1 MSAFAAPGLYNGVTD
16 AEAVEE
22 SPHTASIGADVVSSP
37 EGSASSESAEDGQAI
52 ASTVQATHH
61 VTKRRSA
68 PALIQ
73 GGPSPAKSAVSDAT
87 LVNSPRRASP
97 LNSRTPVHAN
107 VDHVIVISSY
117 SQQDL
122 SSTVWGTPSKVDEK
136 VSRYHES
143 VEQLKVDLATE
154 RETAQH
160 DRGVAQQAL
169 GEAQDDIADLE
180 AEISD
185 LKDELESEKQTS
197 QNHLDDYHRCDRDAT
212 AVITDCL
219 ERVAKLEADLNLEQR
234 KARHNYSKAEEFM
247 DLAESWRNSFH
258 QLGHDPEALWKMLVE
273 ELRVR
278 GIVFDYYG
286 HLHRVGLRKVLLG
299 AEGVDEWVPGL
310 GDRSLLAQEANEG
323 ENHEITMDAMTE
335 TGDAVVGEQPEG
347 NAPIKTNMGQ
357 GEMTAKEKTAGE
369 LQAEATPNEEYAVEK
384 DGHFDLNDLVDANR
398 INEQTQKCTGP
409 ESCGPE
415 PLIEVPTGEAV
426 SNDQRHGVYQGSDT
440 AGLLVGNQDDLK
452 VLMVED
458 EANIEH
464 VASNS
469 DLADLSNANESTD
482 WVSQQDETDSTDSD
496 RYETVS
502 RMSAFKD
509 CKVGAVSWR
518 SEPNNAAWEI
528 PSRLPNPQT
537 SSLRFKHA
545 LRLPTMG
552 NGLLGSLHWSHR
564 KTYKKWTA
572 SMMQRGL
579 VSK

>member
-1 MSAFAAPGLYNGVTD
+1 MSAFAAPDLYDGVTH

-22 SPHTASIGADVVSSP
+22 PSRTAPIGADVVSSP
-37 EGSASSESAEDGQAI
+37 EGYVSSEGAEDGQAI
-52 ASTVQATHH
+52 TSSVKATHH

-97 LNSRTPVHAN
+97 LNSRTPLHAN
-107 VDHVIVISSY
+107 VDHVIMISPS

-122 SSTVWGTPSKVDEK
+122 SSTVRGTPCKVDEK
-136 VSRYHES
+136 VSRYHGLDHGL
-143 VEQLKVDLATE
+143 VEQLQADLATE
-154 RETAQH
+154 RENAQH

-185 LKDELESEKQTS
+185 LKDELESEKQNS
-197 QNHLDDYHRCDRDAT
+197 QSHLDDYHRCDRDAT
-212 AVITDCL
+212 AVITDCH
-219 ERVAKLEADLNLEQR
+219 ERIAKLEADLNLEQR

-247 DLAESWRNSFH
+247 DLAESWRDTLH

-278 GIVFDYYG
+278 GIVFDYCG
-286 HLHRVGLRKVLLG
+286 HLHRVGLRKFLLG
-299 AEGVDEWVPGL
+299 AEGADEWVPGL

-323 ENHEITMDAMTE
+323 DNHETKMDAMTE

-347 NAPIKTNMGQ
+347 NAPRKTNIGQ
-357 GEMTAKEKTAGE
+357 GQMTAKENPAGE
-369 LQAEATPNEEYAVEK
+369 QQVEAKTNEDYVVEK

-398 INEQTQKCTGP
+398 INEQTRKCIGSQ
-409 ESCGPE
+409 SCGPE

-440 AGLLVGNQDDLK
+440 SGFLVGNQDDLK
-452 VLMVED
+452 FLEVED

-464 VASNS
+464 VASNY
-469 DLADLSNANESTD
+469 DLADLSNDNESTD
-482 WVSQQDETDSTDSD
+482 WVSQQDKTDSTDSD
-496 RYETVS
+496 RYETVP
-502 RMSAFKD
+502 RMPSFKD
-509 CKVGAVSWR
+509 CKVGAVNSR
-518 SEPNNAAWEI
+518 SEPNSAARGI
-528 PSRLPNPQT
+528 PSRLLNPET
-537 SSLRFKHA
+537 SSLGFRHA
-545 LRLPTMG
+545 LRFPTMG
-552 NGLLGSLHWSHR
+552 NGLLAPLLWSHH
-564 KTYKKWTA
+564 KN
-572 SMMQRGL
+572 
-579 VSK
+579 

>member
-1 MSAFAAPGLYNGVTD
+1 MSAFAAPGLYNGVTH
-16 AEAVEE
+16 AGAVEE
-22 SPHTASIGADVVSSP
+22 SLHTASIGADVVSSP

-87 LVNSPRRASP
+87 LVNSPPRASP
-97 LNSRTPVHAN
+97 LKSRTPVHAN
-107 VDHVIVISSY
+107 VDHVVVISSS

-136 VSRYHES
+136 VSRYHGS
-143 VEQLKVDLATE
+143 VEQLQAELATE

-160 DRGVAQQAL
+160 DRGVARQAL

-197 QNHLDDYHRCDRDAT
+197 QNHLDDYDRRDRDAT

-247 DLAESWRNSFH
+247 HLAESWRNSFH

-323 ENHEITMDAMTE
+323 EVHEITMDAMTE
-335 TGDAVVGEQPEG
+335 TGDAVIGGEPER

-357 GEMTAKEKTAGE
+357 GQMSAKVKTVGE
-369 LQAEATPNEEYAVEK
+369 QQVEAKPKEEYVVEK
-384 DGHFDLNDLVDANR
+384 EGHFVDANR
-398 INEQTQKCTGP
+398 INEQTQKCTDS

-469 DLADLSNANESTD
+469 DLAGISNANESPD
-482 WVSQQDETDSTDSD
+482 SVSQQDETDSTDSD

-502 RMSAFKD
+502 RMSSFKD

-528 PSRLPNPQT
+528 PFRLPNPQT
-537 SSLRFKHA
+537 SSLGFKHA

-564 KTYKKWTA
+564 KTYEKWTA

-579 VSK
+579 VSN